1 MSVKEAVVH
10 QLNGLDDAK
19 LQQVADFVAF
29 LRFQSLM
36 FLPPVPDDRRL
47 AALYAEFAEEDR
59 ALAEEGME
67 EYAQS
72 LAAEDAR

>member
-1 MSVKEAVVH
+1 MAIKEVVVR
-10 QLNGLDDAK
+10 QLDKLDEVK
-19 LQQVADFVAF
+19 LQQVADYVAF

-36 FLPPVPDDRRL
+36 QRPPLPDEANL

-67 EYAQS
+67 EYAQA
-72 LAAEDAR
+72 LADE